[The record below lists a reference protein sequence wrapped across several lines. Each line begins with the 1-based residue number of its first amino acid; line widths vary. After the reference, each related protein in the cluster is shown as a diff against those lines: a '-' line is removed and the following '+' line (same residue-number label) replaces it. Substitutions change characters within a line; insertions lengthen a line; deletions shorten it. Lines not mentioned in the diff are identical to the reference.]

1 MIKGGSSTVIYE
13 ITQAVPVLVG
23 RGAVGEMAERLRTSG
38 NCRRAVLVYDSGV
51 EKAGISGKVKDALEA
66 RGICC
71 ICYNK
76 VERDAP
82 DYSVDELSGLIRDN
96 GCDVIVAV
104 GGGSTLD
111 TAKGAG
117 LAASNGGKIR
127 DYMLQRPARLSGGD
141 TAAAFRQTKKYSQ
154 DIPLITIPTTSGTG
168 SEIRLTGVIHD
179 TELHMKDIIEY
190 TPYFAVQDPELLTT
204 MPPFITATTA
214 FDAMAHANESMT
226 SIIGQK
232 KLRNTIL
239 GAGVTQTVFE
249 WLPTAVSEP
258 ENLEAREK
266 LAVASTLAALCSLD
280 GLAHVGHNAADSLNY
295 NFDLAH
301 GYACSLTLPPAI
313 ELAAPYAA
321 ESVRHIALAQG
332 LSLSGKETPEELG
345 RLVAD
350 AYRALAHRV
359 GIPPIRERGITK
371 EQLLQK
377 KVIDDIFLNQNAM
390 NKFPSGKGITREDA
404 AWMLEQIYDAY

>member
-1 MIKGGSSTVIYE
+1 MIYE
-13 ITQAVPVLVG
+13 MTQEVPVLAG
-23 RGAVGEMAERLRTSG
+23 RGAVREMASRLKHQYGIRK
-38 NCRRAVLVYDSGV
+38 VMVVYGPGV
-51 EKAGISGKVKDALEA
+51 KEAGLSDRVLEA
-66 RGICC
+66 LKAQQLECM
-71 ICYNK
+71 CYDK

-82 DYSVDELSGLIRDN
+82 DYIVDELGNIILEN
-96 GCDVIVAV
+96 HCDAIVAV

-117 LAASNGGKIR
+117 VVASNKGTIR
-127 DYMLQRPARLSGGD
+127 DYMIQRPARLSGGD
-141 TAAAFRQTKKYSQ
+141 TAAGFQAVHKHRQ
-154 DIPLITIPTTSGTG
+154 DIPLIAIPTTSGTG
-168 SEIRLTGVIHD
+168 SEIRLTGVVHD
-179 TELHMKDIIEY
+179 TELHLKDIIEY
-190 TPYFAVQDPELLTT
+190 TPKLAVQDPELLTT
-204 MPPFITATTA
+204 MPTFITATTA

-249 WLPTAVSEP
+249 WLPVVVEEP

-295 NFDLAH
+295 NFNLPH
-301 GYACSLTLPPAI
+301 GYGCSLTLPPAI

-321 ESVRHIALAQG
+321 DSVRHIVMAQG
-332 LSLSGKETPEELG
+332 VALKGTETPEELG
-345 RLVAD
+345 AIAARQ
-350 AYRALAHRV
+350 YRMLAKKV
-359 GIPPIRERGITK
+359 GIPSLKERGITR
-371 EQLLQK
+371 EQMTEK

-404 AWMLEQIYDAY
+404 KWMMTQIYDQY

>member
-1 MIKGGSSTVIYE
+1 MIYE

-23 RGAVGEMAERLRTSG
+23 QGAVTEMAERLCALEHCRT
-38 NCRRAVLVYDSGV
+38 AALVYDCGV
-51 EKAGISGKVKDALEA
+51 EKAGIAAKVEEALKKKGL
-66 RGICC
+66 RC
-71 ICYNK
+71 ISYNK

-82 DYSVDELSGLIRDN
+82 DYSVDELAGLIREN
-96 GCDVIVAV
+96 GCGVIVAV

-117 LAASNGGKIR
+117 LVASNGGSVR

-141 TAAAFRQTKKYSQ
+141 TAAAFQQTERHRQ

-179 TELHMKDIIEY
+179 TELHMKDIVEY
-190 TPYFAVQDPELLTT
+190 TPYLAVQDPELLTT

-249 WLPTAVSEP
+249 WLPVAIAEP

-321 ESVRHIALAQG
+321 DSVRHIALAQG
-332 LSLSGKETPEELG
+332 LSLKGNETPEELG
-345 RLVAD
+345 HMAAD
-350 AYRALAHRV
+350 AYRTLAHQV
-359 GIPPIRERGITK
+359 GIPSIRERGITK
-371 EQLLQK
+371 EQLLEK

-390 NKFPSGKGITREDA
+390 NKFPSGTGITREDA
-404 AWMLEQIYDAY
+404 AWMMAQIHDMY

>member
-1 MIKGGSSTVIYE
+1 MIYE
-13 ITQAVPVLVG
+13 MTQEVPVLAG
-23 RGAVGEMAERLRTSG
+23 RGAVREMAARLKNLYKVRK
-38 NCRRAVLVYDSGV
+38 VMVVYDQGV
-51 EKAGISGKVKDALEA
+51 KEAGLSERVLEA
-66 RGICC
+66 LKAQKLECM
-71 ICYNK
+71 CYDR

-82 DYSVDELSGLIRDN
+82 DYTVDELGKIILEN
-96 GCDVIVAV
+96 HCDAIVAV

-117 LAASNGGKIR
+117 VVASNKGSIR
-127 DYMLQRPARLSGGD
+127 DYMIQRPARLSGGD
-141 TAAAFRQTKKYSQ
+141 TAAGFQTVHKHRQ
-154 DIPLITIPTTSGTG
+154 DIPLIAIPTTSGTG

-179 TELHMKDIIEY
+179 TELHMKDIVEY
-190 TPYFAVQDPELLTT
+190 TPKLAVQDPELLTT
-204 MPPFITATTA
+204 MPAFITATTA

-239 GAGVTQTVFE
+239 GAGITQTVFE
-249 WLPTAVSEP
+249 WLPVAVEEP

-295 NFDLAH
+295 NFNLPH
-301 GYACSLTLPPAI
+301 GYGCSLTLPPAI

-321 ESVRHIALAQG
+321 ESVRHIVMAQG
-332 LSLSGKETPEELG
+332 MTLKGNETPKELG
-345 RLVAD
+345 AI
-350 AYRALAHRV
+350 AAGQYRMLAKKV
-359 GIPPIRERGITK
+359 GIPSLKERGITR
-371 EQLLQK
+371 EQMVEK

-390 NKFPSGKGITREDA
+390 NKFPNGKGITREEA
-404 AWMLEQIYDAY
+404 EWMMTQIYDQY

>member
-1 MIKGGSSTVIYE
+1 MIYE
-13 ITQAVPVLVG
+13 MTQEVPVLAG
-23 RGAVGEMAERLRTSG
+23 RGAVREMAVRLKNQYG
-38 NCRRAVLVYDSGV
+38 CRKVMLVYDQGV
-51 EKAGISGKVKDALEA
+51 KEAGISERVLEA
-66 RGICC
+66 LKAQQLECM
-71 ICYNK
+71 CYDR

-82 DYSVDELSGLIRDN
+82 DYTVDELGKIIQESH
-96 GCDVIVAV
+96 CDAIVAV

-117 LAASNGGKIR
+117 VVASNGGSIR
-127 DYMLQRPARLSGGD
+127 DYMIQRPARLSGGD
-141 TAAAFRQTKKYSQ
+141 TAAGFQTVHKHRQE
-154 DIPLITIPTTSGTG
+154 IPLITIPTTSGTG

-179 TELHMKDIIEY
+179 TELHLKDIVEY
-190 TPYFAVQDPELLTT
+190 TPKLAVQDPELLTT
-204 MPPFITATTA
+204 MPTFITATTA

-249 WLPTAVSEP
+249 WLPVAVEEP

-295 NFDLAH
+295 NFNLPH
-301 GYACSLTLPPAI
+301 GYGCSLTLPPTI
-313 ELAAPYAA
+313 QLAAPYAA
-321 ESVRHIALAQG
+321 ESVRHIVMAQG
-332 LSLSGKETPEELG
+332 VALKGNETPEELG
-345 RLVAD
+345 AI
-350 AYRALAHRV
+350 AAGQYRMLAKKV
-359 GIPPIRERGITK
+359 GIPSLKERGITR
-371 EQLLQK
+371 EQMVEK

-390 NKFPSGKGITREDA
+390 NKFPSGKGITREEA
-404 AWMLEQIYDAY
+404 EWLMTQIYDQY